1 MKKLIYRKVL
11 NDFIIFLVVSTISV
25 GAIVWVFQSVNY
37 LDIIVDDGRDYKI
50 YLGYSFLT
58 LPKILSKIFPF
69 ALFFSFYYTLLR
81 LENNNELIIFWSH
94 GLSKLSLLNFFLKF
108 SIILLFI
115 QIIFTTILV
124 PLSQD
129 MARSVLR
136 SSNINFLDSFIKEK
150 KFNDMVRDLT
160 IHAESKMSDGK
171 FENLYIKKKLKD
183 NTFEIT
189 YAKSGEVKTIKN
201 NQFLVLYDGKVI
213 SGSNYNVTT
222 FNFSQSNINLEEFE
236 SNIMKTIKTQENLT
250 TDLIK
255 CYIYLKNNKNEE
267 YIKNQLS
274 NLQNC
279 SNSNLHEILRELY
292 KRLIIPFYLP
302 ILILV
307 SLSLLL
313 TSKEDV
319 NYFRNKIIIFIIGF
333 GLIIS
338 SETTLRFVNSSL
350 IKNIFLIL
358 MPFTIFLI
366 IYLIIIYKINLKHK
380 NI

>member
-189 YAKSGEVKTIKN
+189 YAKFGEVKTIKS

-350 IKNIFLIL
+350 NKNIFLIL

>member
-189 YAKSGEVKTIKN
+189 YAKFGEVKTIKS